1 MQFDLTPEEARPV
14 AIAVAGHFLEK
25 EMSVEVEIASWDD
38 APYRTSLL
46 ASKAELRVLIEAQG
60 DLDYHGSLKQMA
72 LWLSANKHYAE
83 LYIATNSDAG
93 TTAKVFGELKRD
105 GVGLL
110 IVDDAARVV
119 ETIKPRNSALV
130 IRPDPTLHY
139 GQCKNEVNSSVTKF
153 NQDDRKDGLRDMC
166 EIVERETKN
175 LGLAAARRGGMLKT
189 EAELLALQWSTLID
203 VLASANSYTSRFPPL
218 VSNILKADL
227 HSFRGARN
235 LVDHPARG
243 RRAEMNRQKQFAERM
258 MMGTRL
264 VAELVS
270 IKRRV
275 R

>member
-1 MQFDLTPEEARPV
+1 
-14 AIAVAGHFLEK
+14 
-25 EMSVEVEIASWDD
+25 
-38 APYRTSLL
+38 
-46 ASKAELRVLIEAQG
+46 
-60 DLDYHGSLKQMA
+60 
-72 LWLSANKHYAE
+72 
-83 LYIATNSDAG
+83 
-93 TTAKVFGELKRD
+93 
-105 GVGLL
+105 
-110 IVDDAARVV
+110 
-119 ETIKPRNSALV
+119 
-130 IRPDPTLHY
+130 
-139 GQCKNEVNSSVTKF
+139 
-153 NQDDRKDGLRDMC
+153 
-166 EIVERETKN
+166 
-175 LGLAAARRGGMLKT
+175 MLKT